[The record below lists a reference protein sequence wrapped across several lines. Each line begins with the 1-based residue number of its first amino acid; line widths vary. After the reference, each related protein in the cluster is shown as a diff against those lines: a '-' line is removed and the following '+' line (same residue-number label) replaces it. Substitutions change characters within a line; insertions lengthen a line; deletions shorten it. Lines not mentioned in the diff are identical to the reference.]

1 MNRGIAVIRH
11 LSVLPS
17 LAVLL
22 ALVLTESASAQQYL
36 GNARRRCSD
45 AVTVVWQ
52 GGSMKV
58 QPFEARSAEVRG
70 GAVNWQCGT
79 QPQGEIACPT
89 DTNKILIDRS
99 QGGSFFSVVCLQ
111 K

>member
-1 MNRGIAVIRH
+1 MSRGIAVTRQ
-11 LSVLPS
+11 LSLLPS
-17 LAVLL
+17 LMVVL
-22 ALVLTESASAQQYL
+22 ALMLPESASAQQYL

-52 GGSMKV
+52 GGSMQV

-70 GAVNWQCGT
+70 STVNWQCGT